1 MEGTYNRK
9 DGLMFMNNAEDLIN
23 IGDTCTSYEEFKEAL
38 SNVYPVYENCDG
50 RETVFKDYQQ
60 VKIETS
66 DGIIDGYI
74 TYVYS
79 TEEQYS

>member
-1 MEGTYNRK
+1 MEET
-9 DGLMFMNNAEDLIN
+9 
-23 IGDTCTSYEEFKEAL
+23 TYEEFKEAL
-38 SNVYPVYENCDG
+38 SDIRPVYEYCDG

-74 TYVYS
+74 ATIDGYLTITYGM
-79 TEEQYS
+79 EE